1 MAESPNDEPKQ
12 RLEPETNSKQDILDG
27 ISRSEFKDTTFVH
40 VFRFKPNYFL
50 LGVPDTK
57 IQWGFKTEPIPG
69 SSVYIGF
76 TQKLFWN
83 LFTES
88 LPFKDI
94 NYNPSIFYRMK
105 LNEQSYLEIIGI
117 EHESNGRGDL
127 DSRSWNRTGLR
138 YLTYD
143 RMSNGMENQW
153 DLQFWIPVFPSREN
167 KDLAAYRG
175 IYDLSY
181 TLTGILGP
189 SYLMSELTLR
199 LYPGGKWYIDP
210 SKGGQEITFKMRGKG
225 KWFFANIVAQIFHGY
240 GENMLNYSERSFGAR
255 IGFGI

>member
-1 MAESPNDEPKQ
+1 MAQSASGDEKQ
-12 RLEPETNSKQDILDG
+12 RLTPETTSKEDIYQN

-40 VFRFKPNYFL
+40 VFRYKPNYFL
-50 LGVPDTK
+50 LGAPDTK
-57 IQWGFKTEPIPG
+57 IQWSFKSEPIPN
-69 SSVYIGF
+69 SSIYIGF

-83 LFTES
+83 LFSES

-105 LNEQSYLEIIGI
+105 LDERSYLEITAI
-117 EHESNGRGDL
+117 EHESNGQGNSE
-127 DSRSWNRTGLR
+127 SRSWNRAGIR
-138 YLTYD
+138 YLTYN

-153 DLQFWIPVFPSREN
+153 DLQFWIPIFPSREN
-167 KDLAAYRG
+167 RDLAEYRG

-181 TLTGILGP
+181 TLTGLLGP

-199 LYPGGKWYIDP
+199 IYPGGKWYIDP
-210 SKGGQEITFKMRGKG
+210 LKGGQELTFKMRGKSR
-225 KWFFANIVAQIFHGY
+225 WFFANIVAQIFNGY
-240 GENMLNYSERSFGAR
+240 GENMLYYRDHSFGAR